1 MNTSTSPATLRIG
14 LATMPNLPDR
24 DERLA
29 TVVQFLER
37 AATEAVA
44 ITCFPETYLPG
55 LRGMDFE
62 VPAHDQSWQEHAL
75 ETVRAASARTEVAAI
90 VGMEWATPHG
100 LVNTAFVTSRTGE
113 VLGHQT
119 KNQIPLEEA
128 NHYVP
133 GATRQL
139 FEVDGV
145 PFGITICHEGWR
157 YPEATRWAA
166 RRGAKIVFH
175 PHLAGSDKS
184 GPTLTRWCDPD
195 APYYEKAMLMRSIEN
210 TIYFA
215 SVGTA
220 FRFQEAAT
228 SLIDP
233 EGALVAHAP
242 YGQPHL
248 LVEEID
254 LRRATGLIANR
265 FAPERYPDLELPV
278 AQE

>member
-1 MNTSTSPATLRIG
+1 MSTLPTSLRIG
-14 LATMPNLPDR
+14 LASTANLADR
-24 DERLA
+24 DERLT

-37 AATEAVA
+37 AAAETVA
-44 ITCFPETYLPG
+44 IACFPETYLPG

-62 VPAHDQSWQEHAL
+62 VPPHDQQWQQYAL
-75 ETVRAASARTEVAAI
+75 ETVRVASARAGVAAI
-90 VGMEWATPHG
+90 VGMEWATPAG
-100 LVNTAFVTSRTGE
+100 LVNTAFVTSRRGE

-128 NHYVP
+128 AHYVP
-133 GATRQL
+133 GNTRHL

-175 PHLAGSDKS
+175 PHLAGSDHA
-184 GPTLTRWCDPD
+184 GPTLTRWGDPD

-220 FRFQEAAT
+220 FRYQEAAT

-233 EGALVAHAP
+233 EGTLIAHAP
-242 YGQPHL
+242 YGESHL
-248 LVEEID
+248 LVQEID
-254 LRRATGLIANR
+254 LRLATGLIASR
-265 FAPERYPDLELPV
+265 FAPERYPED
-278 AQE
+278 